1 MEQNLKFLLAR
12 MKKAKAEREEG
23 KDEEKKDEANKR
35 DLNYDL
41 EINIYFDNAF
51 RTRNTAKKY
60 NAKEDIWED
69 FNEQK
74 HGYPIYD
81 EDIQQ
86 WKVTNSFVKQLST
99 LLKKILDGYGM
110 VEYWEHSQAFVTPYG
125 GKIVWNLNGTTMN
138 VHLKDAEIIKRGKR
152 WSQIMYLYSLFGW
165 KIGQV

>member
-1 MEQNLKFLLAR
+1 M
-12 MKKAKAEREEG
+12 
-23 KDEEKKDEANKR
+23 
-35 DLNYDL
+35 

-60 NAKEDIWED
+60 NAAEEKWEE

-86 WKVTNSFVKQLST
+86 WKVCNPFVKQLSN
-99 LLKKILDGYGM
+99 LLKKVLDGYNLT
-110 VEYWEHSQAFVTPYG
+110 EYWEHSQAFVTPYG

-138 VHLKDAEIIKRGKR
+138 VHLKDAEVIKRGKR

-165 KIGQV
+165 KIEQVRILSSLKLILIYILVPNDQQR